1 MSHPWFNP
9 LYRRVLTLA
18 FCVGWLIFELFVG
31 VSVWLVLV
39 GTACAF
45 AVWDFFLSG
54 NYPMDAGDQSSS

>member
-18 FCVGWLIFELFVG
+18 FCLAWLVFELFQG
-31 VSVWLVLV
+31 EPLWLVLV
-39 GTACAF
+39 AGACAY

-54 NYPMDAGDQSSS
+54 NYPMDAGNHSSG